1 MHGSVCR
8 PLPNGT
14 HWSPA
19 ASLLEKPPPLV
30 SCPLTSHVNVSPS
43 NSGWFGP
50 SELKAFDPVS
60 AEKAKS
66 SLKKGNALR
75 TALSEALDPS
85 LIAHRASAVVL
96 EEDDDHDHDEDD
108 AFNQE
113 SAPRKKA
120 TAKPKKTKI
129 DTTEKKKKGSTTD
142 DSAKR
147 KPAKRAVAA
156 DDDDDEDDAPK
167 VRNVSKIITM
177 TTGNSQLIPTF
188 LYTAQEAFKHCWPK
202 SNGI

>member
-1 MHGSVCR
+1 MVNRLYVDLSHRRHRRQHTFIRNARICR
-8 PLPNGT
+8 RF
-14 HWSPA
+14 SIEQDA
-19 ASLLEKPPPLV
+19 LELISTVIRITPTFGF
-30 SCPLTSHVNVSPS
+30 SSDFAYFISID
-43 NSGWFGP
+43 SGWFGP

-96 EEDDDHDHDEDD
+96 EEDDDHAHDEDD

-120 TAKPKKTKI
+120 AAKPKKTKA
-129 DTTEKKKKGSTTD
+129 DTSEKKKKGSTTD
-142 DSAKR
+142 DSTKR

-156 DDDDDEDDAPK
+156 DDDDEDEAPK
-167 VRNVSKIITM
+167 VREPSDV
-177 TTGNSQLIPTF
+177 
-188 LYTAQEAFKHCWPK
+188 
-202 SNGI
+202 